1 MFRWVEKP
9 SSHGPST
16 RAAPEDVAEFQLLVS
31 HDESPDALLFEHA
44 TAQLRVGDVIAYR
57 MDRQQVRHDL
67 LRGKLHKIS
76 YGVLRYGHLAVI
88 VADPV
93 KPAQLRIFSSESLK
107 GPNVDEELSGLAHH
121 DWDAYRL
128 DQHPRL
134 DGSRLA
140 EFVRVALAR
149 ANRTRGYDFSGMFGL
164 WNANLRPR
172 SPEEI
177 GNEYICSSLVAT
189 AFYYAGVELDA
200 IRHRALDLL
209 TPLQVVSSRGRV
221 VTLADVALELEAAA
235 DE

>member
-16 RAAPEDVAEFQLLVS
+16 RAAPEDVAAFQLLVS
-31 HDESPDALLFEHA
+31 HDESPDAAIFEHA
-44 TAQLRVGDVIAYR
+44 TGQLRVGDVIAYR
-57 MDRQQVRHDL
+57 MDRRQVRRDL
-67 LRGKLHKIS
+67 LRGQLHKIS
-76 YGVLRYGHLAVI
+76 YGVLRYGHLAVV

-93 KPAQLRIFSSESLK
+93 KPTQLRIFSSESLK
-107 GPNVDEELSGLAHH
+107 GPNVDEDLRGLARH

-128 DQHPRL
+128 DQHARL
-134 DGSRLA
+134 DCTRLA
-140 EFVRVALAR
+140 EFVSVALER
-149 ANRTRGYDFSGMFGL
+149 ANRLRGYDFSGMLGV

-189 AFYYAGVELDA
+189 AFYYAGIELDA

-221 VTLADVALELEAAA
+221 VMLGDVALEIEPDA
-235 DE
+235 DR

>member
-31 HDESPDALLFEHA
+31 HDESPDAAIFEQA
-44 TAQLRVGDVIAYR
+44 TSRLRVGDVIAYR
-57 MDRQQVRHDL
+57 MDRRQVRHGL
-67 LRGKLHKIS
+67 LKGHLNKIS
-76 YGVLRYGHLAVI
+76 YGVLRYGHLALL

-93 KPAQLRIFSSESLK
+93 KPTQLRIFSSEGLK
-107 GPNVDEELSGLAHH
+107 GPNIDEDVAGLQHH

-134 DGSRLA
+134 NCSRLA
-140 EFVRVALAR
+140 EFVSVTLAR

-172 SPEEI
+172 RPEEV

-200 IRHRALDLL
+200 IRHRAFDLL
-209 TPLQVVSSRGRV
+209 TPLQVVASRGRV
-221 VTLADVALELEAAA
+221 VALHDVELEIEGPASA
-235 DE
+235 

>member
-16 RAAPEDVAEFQLLVS
+16 LAAPADVAEFKLLLS
-31 HDESPDALLFEHA
+31 HDEIPGAPFFEHA
-44 TAQLRVGDVIAYR
+44 TGQLRVGDVIAYR
-57 MDRQQVRHDL
+57 MDREQVRHDL
-67 LRGKLHKIS
+67 LRGKLNKIS

-88 VADPV
+88 VEDPV

-107 GPNVDEELSGLAHH
+107 GANVDEDLSGLAHH

-128 DQHPRL
+128 DQHARL
-134 DGSRLA
+134 DCSRLA

-149 ANRTRGYDFSGMFGL
+149 AHRTRGYDFSGMVGL

-209 TPLQVVSSRGRV
+209 TPLQVVSSRGRI
-221 VTLADVALELEAAA
+221 VTLAEVALELESV
-235 DE
+235 EGE

>member
-1 MFRWVEKP
+1 MFRWVERP

-16 RAAPEDVAEFQLLVS
+16 HAAPEDVAAFQLFAA
-31 HDESPDALLFEHA
+31 HDESPQGSVFEYA
-44 TAQLRVGDVIAYR
+44 RAQLRVGDVIAYR
-57 MDRQQVRHDL
+57 MDRRQLVRDL
-67 LRGKLHKIS
+67 LQGQLNKIS

-88 VADPV
+88 VEDPL

-107 GPNVDEELSGLAHH
+107 GPNIDEDLGGLRQH

-140 EFVRVALAR
+140 EFVSVTLAR

-164 WNANLRPR
+164 WNANLQPR
-172 SPEEI
+172 RPEEV

-200 IRHRALDLL
+200 IRHRAFDLL
-209 TPLQVVSSRGRV
+209 TPLQVVSSRGRIV
-221 VTLADVALELEAAA
+221 ALHEVALEIEDTAQS
-235 DE
+235 